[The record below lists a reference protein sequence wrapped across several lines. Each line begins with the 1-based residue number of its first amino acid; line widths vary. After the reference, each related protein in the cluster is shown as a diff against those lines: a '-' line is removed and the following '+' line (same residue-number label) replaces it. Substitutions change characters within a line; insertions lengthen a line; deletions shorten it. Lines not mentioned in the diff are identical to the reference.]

1 MDSNAQ
7 TKSQK
12 CINLKD
18 KKSFSETHTILNRVA
33 MSLLKT
39 PDSRASTWP
48 PTYVS
53 ESSKCPS

>member
-1 MDSNAQ
+1 MGSKTQ
-7 TKSQK
+7 TESQK
-12 CINLKD
+12 CINLKG
-18 KKSFSETHTILNRVA
+18 KKTFNETHTILNRVA